1 MKISIFGMGYV
12 GLSNAILLAQ
22 NNEVSAIDID
32 LKKIHLINNKKSPIK
47 DKEIEDY
54 FKNLESLFKKTLVV
68 ILLVLYSSF
77 FTPKVFNENDKK
89 YFKSYN
95 LNYLKINYSKILET
109 ITH

>member
-54 FKNLESLFKKTLVV
+54 FKNKKLNLHASKFS
-68 ILLVLYSSF
+68 ISAIEGSKF
-77 FTPKVFNENDKK
+77 IIIATPTNYDPERN
-89 YFKSYN
+89 YFDTSRPYIKRF
-95 LNYLKINYSKILET
+95 
-109 ITH
+109 